1 MHEGFQL
8 HLVAAMA
15 SGLITTTAANP
26 IDVIKTRYMSD
37 TTNRYPS
44 PFICVVETYRE
55 GGIRAFFRGW
65 MPSYWR
71 LGPHTVFSFLLI
83 ERIRAFMGLK
93 PI

>member
-8 HLVAAMA
+8 HLFAAMA

-37 TTNRYPS
+37 STNRYPS
-44 PFICVVETYRE
+44 PLVCVVETYRE
-55 GGIRAFFRGW
+55 GGIRAFFKGW
-65 MPSYWR
+65 TPSYWR

-83 ERIRAFMGLK
+83 ERIRSFMGLK